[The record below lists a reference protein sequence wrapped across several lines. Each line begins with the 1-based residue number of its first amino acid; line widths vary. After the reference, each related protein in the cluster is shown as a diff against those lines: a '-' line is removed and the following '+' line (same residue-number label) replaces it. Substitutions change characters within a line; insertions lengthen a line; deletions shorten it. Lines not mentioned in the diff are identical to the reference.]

1 VSIRWSG
8 RAGGPDGSALFDMR
22 SALRHACVIV
32 AAGAACA
39 SGAEERPA
47 AWLPDG
53 VSIAVSAIPTRVTV
67 GDRILYTI
75 RVVVPQGITATPPVF
90 GRTVG
95 EFHIRDL
102 GQLPAVRRKDG
113 SEEISYRYE
122 LRLYE
127 TGEKSIPPL
136 TVALKSQQGRAAE
149 FDGGAIAVVSE
160 SVLDKDAKDIKDIK
174 PPLKLAYIPIAPI
187 VWLCAGV
194 VAAAVA
200 LTALRRIRRKSE
212 LSKPPL
218 CAPHLIACEE
228 LRQLLAMNL
237 IARGRVKEYYIRISG
252 IVRRYIERRFG
263 LRAPDRT
270 TEEFLAE
277 ASASGLLDPRAR
289 TLVGDFLEECD
300 MVKFARYGPTDEEI
314 NGAYAAAKRFVD
326 ETAPQG

>member
-1 VSIRWSG
+1 
-8 RAGGPDGSALFDMR
+8 MT
-22 SALRHACVIV
+22 LRNACVIV

-47 AWLPDG
+47 AWHPEG
-53 VSIAVSAIPTRVTV
+53 VSISVSAIPTRVTV

-75 RVVVPQGITATPPVF
+75 GVVLPRGISATPPVF

-136 TVALKSQQGRAAE
+136 AVALKSQQGSVAE
-149 FDGGAIAVVSE
+149 VDGGGIAVVAE

-174 PPLKLAYIPIAPI
+174 PPLKLACIPVAPL
-187 VWLCAGV
+187 VWLCAGAA
-194 VAAAVA
+194 VAAAVLA
-200 LTALRRIRRKSE
+200 AMRRVRRRGE
-212 LSKPPL
+212 LSPPPPRL
-218 CAPHLIACEE
+218 PHLIAYEE
-228 LRQLLAMNL
+228 LARLLAMNL
-237 IARGRVKEYYIRISG
+237 IAAGRVKEYYIGISD

-289 TLVGDFLEECD
+289 TLVGDFLEKCD
-300 MVKFARYGPTDEEI
+300 MVKFARYGPTDEE
-314 NGAYAAAKRFVD
+314 NSGAFAAAKRFVD
-326 ETAPQG
+326 ETVPTVQG